1 VLIKTELNNNIQEF
15 SVYSEVLNKY
25 GSHWTLLN
33 KLEGGSIQPLS
44 KEVLLD
50 VFKYIVVNPDLE
62 FTYFLNITDIKIND
76 ITNSIVLVSPG
87 GEFVLE
93 TLKNEY
99 NTDTEFVIEPSLR
112 DMNTFVNMLVLSVPK
127 QKTEKKDDESSDS
140 DVSKEIDNDKDD
152 PDDD

>member
-1 VLIKTELNNNIQEF
+1 MKFLDT
-15 SVYSEVLNKY
+15 
-25 GSHWTLLN
+25 G
-33 KLEGGSIQPLS
+33 LS
-44 KEVLLD
+44 
-50 VFKYIVVNPDLE
+50 FYI
-62 FTYFLNITDIKIND
+62 
-76 ITNSIVLVSPG
+76 
-87 GEFVLE
+87 
-93 TLKNEY
+93 KNEY